1 MTPYE
6 LFYLSTVHKVYSDV
20 LIIITS
26 VVSLVKIYRS
36 LVYNMQFN
44 LLTLL

>member
-6 LFYLSTVHKVYSDV
+6 LFYLSTVHKVCSDV
-20 LIIITS
+20 SIIITS
-26 VVSLVKIYRS
+26 VVSLVKIYRL